1 MSGASGPAEAEAG
14 SWAVEGALGQLLRS
28 LAEPP
33 TAEAPPVR
41 RRAVLAAAAI
51 AAGAA
56 LAIIAGSGFDPG
68 RRSRPHVADR
78 VGAAPAPAADGQP
91 WFVLEIDRSTR
102 PAAPLPHAPAKPDE
116 AAPVLGQAPP
126 QGRPGEPGQAG
137 DM

>member
-1 MSGASGPAEAEAG
+1 MSGASGPAQA
-14 SWAVEGALGQLLRS
+14 SHPAVEAALGQLLRS

-51 AAGAA
+51 AAGAV
-56 LAIIAGSGFDPG
+56 LVIIAGSGFDPG
-68 RRSRPHVADR
+68 RRSPPHAADR
-78 VGAAPAPAADGQP
+78 AGAAPGPAVDGQP
-91 WFVLEIDRSTR
+91 WFVLQIDRSTV
-102 PAAPLPHAPAKPDE
+102 PAAPLPNAPAQPDE
-116 AAPVLGQAPP
+116 APPGMFQAPP

>member
-1 MSGASGPAEAEAG
+1 MSGASGPAEAG
-14 SWAVEGALGQLLRS
+14 RRAVEAALGQLLRS

-41 RRAVLAAAAI
+41 RRSVLAPAAI

-68 RRSRPHVADR
+68 QPAEPRAADR
-78 VGAAPAPAADGQP
+78 AGAAPGPAVGGQP
-91 WFVLEIDRSTR
+91 WFVLDIDRSTL
-102 PAAPLPHAPAKPDE
+102 PAAPAPHAPAKPDE